1 MSLMNINIK
10 FIKKYFKNLFQAND
24 HLNKEKIIKSMPM
37 IETSS
42 KLQIEEH
49 CNNLGLPRWS

>member
-1 MSLMNINIK
+1 MNINIK